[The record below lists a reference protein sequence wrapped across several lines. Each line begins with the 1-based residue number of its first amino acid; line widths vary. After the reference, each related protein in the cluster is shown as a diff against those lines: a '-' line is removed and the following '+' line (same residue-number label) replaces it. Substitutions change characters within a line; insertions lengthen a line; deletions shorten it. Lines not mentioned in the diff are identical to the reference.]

1 MLTVRGLSAR
11 YAGAL
16 VLSDI
21 SLEIGQGE
29 AWVLA
34 GRNGAGKSTLLKS
47 LIGLLPPAS
56 GTIRFRG
63 HEIAGLA
70 PFRIARLGLGYV
82 PEERRIFA
90 DLTVAENLRVA
101 RRPGQGDMTW
111 SEARVMSLFPVLA
124 ELRTRRAG
132 TLSGGEQQML
142 TIARTLVTS
151 PVLLALDEP
160 GEGLAP
166 LIVRALVDALAVLKS
181 SGTTLL
187 IAEQNLRFT
196 AGLADHAAVIEHG
209 RVVWR
214 GASATLG
221 NDRGLRER
229 YLAV

>member
-1 MLTVRGLSAR
+1 MLAVRDLSAC
-11 YAGAL
+11 YASAL
-16 VLSDI
+16 ALSNVSLDI
-21 SLEIGQGE
+21 AQGE

-47 LIGLLPPAS
+47 LIGLLPPSS
-56 GTIRFRG
+56 GSIHFKG
-63 HEIAGLA
+63 HEIAGLS

-82 PEERRIFA
+82 PEERRIFT
-90 DLTVAENLRVA
+90 DLSVEENLRVA
-101 RRPGQGDMTW
+101 RRHSTW
-111 SEARVMSLFPVLA
+111 DQERVVSLFPVLG

-142 TIARTLVTS
+142 TIARTLMTG
-151 PVLLALDEP
+151 PALLALDEP
-160 GEGLAP
+160 AEGLAP
-166 LIVRALVDALAVLKS
+166 LIVRSLAKALAVLKA

-196 AGLADHAAVIEHG
+196 SGLADHAAVIERGHI
-209 RVVWR
+209 VWR
-214 GASATLG
+214 GTSATLE

>member
-1 MLTVRGLSAR
+1 MLSVHGLFAR
-11 YAGAL
+11 YAAAP

-21 SLEIGQGE
+21 SLDMAEGE

-63 HEIAGLA
+63 REIAGL
-70 PFRIARLGLGYV
+70 PSFRIARLGFGYV
-82 PEERRIFA
+82 PEERRIFTE
-90 DLTVAENLRVA
+90 LTVAENLRVA
-101 RRPGQGDMTW
+101 RRPGEWD
-111 SEARVMSLFPVLA
+111 EARVMSLFPVLA
-124 ELRTRRAG
+124 ELRSRRAG

-142 TIARTLVTS
+142 TIARTLMTA

-166 LIVRALVDALAVLKS
+166 LIVRALADALRALKA

-196 AGLADHAAVIEHG
+196 AGLADHAAVIERG
-209 RVVWR
+209 RIVWR
-214 GASATLG
+214 GDSGVLE

-229 YLAV
+229 YLAL

>member
-1 MLTVRGLSAR
+1 MLAVRDL
-11 YAGAL
+11 YASYGAAT
-16 VLSDI
+16 VLSGI
-21 SLEIGQGE
+21 SLDVAQGE

-47 LIGLLPPAS
+47 LIGLLPPTS
-56 GTIRFRG
+56 GTIRFNG
-63 HEIAGLA
+63 LEIAGLS

-90 DLTVAENLRVA
+90 NLSVEENLRVA
-101 RRPGQGDMTW
+101 RRPGQEGMTW
-111 SEARVMSLFPVLA
+111 DEARVISLFPVLA

-142 TIARTLVTS
+142 TIARTLMTGPS
-151 PVLLALDEP
+151 LLALDEP
-160 GEGLAP
+160 AEGLAP
-166 LIVRALVDALAVLKS
+166 LIVRALAHAFTALKA

-196 AGLADHAAVIEHG
+196 TGLADHVAVIERG
-209 RVVWR
+209 QIVWR
-214 GASATLG
+214 GASTTLE